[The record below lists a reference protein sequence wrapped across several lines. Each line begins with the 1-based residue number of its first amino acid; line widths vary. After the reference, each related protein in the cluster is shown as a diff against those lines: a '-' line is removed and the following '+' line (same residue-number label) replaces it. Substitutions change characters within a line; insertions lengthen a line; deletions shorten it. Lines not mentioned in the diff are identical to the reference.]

1 MGQPVAAGTLLL
13 PSGSPSDPSPPAPQL
28 RAHTKQH
35 IRSGSSGHSRSSCPP
50 RQERAR
56 AAAAARVP
64 PGTAVGAG
72 SGAACRK
79 WGPWFLLLFFSL
91 SSEVLEGGRFHGN
104 RRGRQGPEVITQN
117 NEFSSRSL
125 RAETVPVRGS
135 THPAPPPSRNPQIS
149 RKTWWCFKCIARKLI
164 RKHSFF
170 NRERHT
176 IFSLSQGFSLYSSP
190 PPPPIPLRVF
200 QINWRAFQRETG
212 EEIIEILKHCFGC
225 PDLHLILNAH

>member
-1 MGQPVAAGTLLL
+1 MERRPRGKLREPHAGQGLEGQGNRLEAADERGWAGLAAQSRGACPARPAGGQPVAAGTLLL
-13 PSGSPSDPSPPAPQL
+13 PSGSPSDPSPPAPEL

-50 RQERAR
+50 RQEPAR

-64 PGTAVGAG
+64 PGTAVGAV

-125 RAETVPVRGS
+125 RAETVPVRGC

-176 IFSLSQGFSLYSSP
+176 IF
-190 PPPPIPLRVF
+190 
-200 QINWRAFQRETG
+200 
-212 EEIIEILKHCFGC
+212 
-225 PDLHLILNAH
+225 